1 MGTSANARRNSV
13 ARRID
18 ALKREILDHDY
29 RYYVLADPLVSDEDY
44 DRLLR
49 ELTDLEREFPDLRT
63 PDSPTQRVGGQVTKE
78 FPTVEHAVP
87 MLSLANTYS
96 EDEVREFDRRVRSGL
111 DGPYQYVCELKVD
124 GVAVSLAYENGLL
137 VRGATRGDGTQG
149 DDITPNIRT
158 IRSVPLRLRASGV
171 SAARAEVRGEVFMT
185 REDFLRMNRER
196 ETAGEKTFVN
206 PRNSAAG
213 TLKLQDSSVVAR
225 RPLQFIA
232 YALLGAASRKT
243 HYENLRR
250 LKDFGFRV
258 SEHTRL
264 CRNVDDVIR
273 YWREWEAKR
282 EELPYDIDG
291 VVVKVNSLAQQE
303 ELGAI
308 AKSPRW
314 AIAFKFAARSQQT
327 VLRSILLQVGR
338 VGTVTPVADLEPVF
352 VGGSTVSRATLHNED
367 YIRELD
373 IRPGDTVVVE
383 KGGDVIPKVSG
394 VVLEKRKPGSRAFAM
409 PSSCPEC
416 GSRIFRPADEA
427 NYYCINTECPAQVR
441 ARIEHFA
448 HRGAMDIEGL
458 GEAAVDQLVQ
468 NGFLKNYAD
477 LYDLHRRAKDLVK
490 LERWGAK
497 SVQNLLEGIEES
509 KKRPFA
515 RVVFALG
522 IRHVGAGVAQLLAKS
537 LRSVDALL
545 KADADDL
552 VAIQGIGPQI
562 AESVA
567 RFVTDRHNRALIERL
582 KKAGVNLEEA
592 LPAPGSS
599 VLSGKTF
606 VLTGTLE
613 AMSRTEAKEQ
623 IEQQGGRVASSVSK
637 NTDFVVA
644 GREAGSKLERARAL
658 GVKVLNEDE
667 FFAMIHYSQQR
678 GTE

>member
-1 MGTSANARRNSV
+1 M